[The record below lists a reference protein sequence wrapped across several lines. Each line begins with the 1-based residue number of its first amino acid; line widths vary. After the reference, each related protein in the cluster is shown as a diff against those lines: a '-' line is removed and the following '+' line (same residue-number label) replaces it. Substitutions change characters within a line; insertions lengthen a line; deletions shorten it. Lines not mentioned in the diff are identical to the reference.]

1 MFSDSDIIKVN
12 IVVIVIIEYKNF
24 KFLTAV
30 ENNKKN
36 KIVWETMEW
45 SCKEAYPSPVLV
57 LVCASN
63 VTEWKDSSAG
73 SRLLPLETKK
83 KKWKIKQ
90 YENKIMISD
99 I

>member
-1 MFSDSDIIKVN
+1 
-12 IVVIVIIEYKNF
+12 
-24 KFLTAV
+24 
-30 ENNKKN
+30 
-36 KIVWETMEW
+36 MEW

>member
-1 MFSDSDIIKVN
+1 
-12 IVVIVIIEYKNF
+12 
-24 KFLTAV
+24 
-30 ENNKKN
+30 
-36 KIVWETMEW
+36 MEW

-83 KKWKIKQ
+83 KKVKDKTIWK
-90 YENKIMISD
+90 
-99 I
+99 